1 MRSECRSRFRLDLTL
16 QRSSPPPCTQAEG
29 RNREEPW
36 VANPNRTPIHTIVGG
51 DSNREK
57 HLMTGIEAFL
67 DVLAAA
73 GVRHIFGNPGTT
85 ELPLNDALATDG
97 RFDYVFGLHEIPV
110 LAMAEGY
117 AMASGGVGVANVH
130 ICCGLGN
137 AMGMLYNA
145 HCAGSPVVLTAGQ
158 QDRRLRFEEPV
169 LAGDM
174 VNVVRPWTK
183 WAYEVQR
190 VEDVPAAARRAIQT
204 ALTPPTGPVFLAL
217 PVDVQM
223 EACAGLDL
231 SPPSPVDRRIRP
243 SLDALR
249 RAAEILGQAKNPA
262 ILAGSRIAECNASAE
277 LVAVAERLG
286 APVFSE
292 QATSHGRLP
301 FPTDHPLYA
310 EGLPL
315 WSPDVRRALADFDV
329 LFVVGMSLLRN
340 YIHLEPSRAIPESTR
355 LVQMDNDP
363 WQIGKNYPVEV
374 GLIGDLQA
382 GLAELEPLLPASA
395 AARERMERRTTARRG
410 QLDSLQ
416 SKIQSE
422 SSNRPMTPSTLM
434 AALAE
439 ILPSNV
445 AVVEEAVTTTN
456 GTLERLGALKDPLG
470 YFGHRGW
477 ALGWGLGCALGV
489 KLAWP
494 DRPVLALLGDG
505 AALYGIQ
512 GLWTAAHHRIP
523 VTFVVCNNAQYR
535 ILKQC
540 GEVMPLPN
548 MAARRYLAMDLVQPE
563 IDFVRL
569 SQSLGVEARRIAEP
583 EELSEAVS
591 QSLAGDRPMLIEATI
606 SR

>member
-1 MRSECRSRFRLDLTL
+1 
-16 QRSSPPPCTQAEG
+16 
-29 RNREEPW
+29 
-36 VANPNRTPIHTIVGG
+36 
-51 DSNREK
+51 
-57 HLMTGIEAFL
+57 MTGIEAFL

-85 ELPLNDALATDG
+85 ELPLNDALATDR
-97 RFDYVFGLHEIPV
+97 RFEYLFGLHEIPV
-110 LAMAEGY
+110 LGMADGY
-117 AMASGGVGVANVH
+117 AMASGNVAVANVH

-145 HCAGSPVVLTAGQ
+145 HCAGSPILLTAGQ

-174 VNVVRPWTK
+174 VSVVRPWTK
-183 WAYEVQR
+183 WAIEVQR
-190 VEDVPAAARRAIQT
+190 VEDVPTAVRRAIQT

-231 SPPSPVDRRIRP
+231 SPPSLPDRRVRP
-243 SLDALR
+243 PLDALH
-249 RAAEILGQAKNPA
+249 RAADVLAQAKNPA
-262 ILAGSRIAECNASAE
+262 ILAGSRVTECDAVAE
-277 LVAVAERLG
+277 LVAIAERLS

-292 QATSHGRLP
+292 QATSHGRIP

-315 WSPDVRRALADFDV
+315 WSPDVRRVLADFDV
-329 LFVVGMSLLRN
+329 LFVVGLNLLRS
-340 YIHLEPSRAIPESTR
+340 YIHHEPSRPIPESTR

-374 GLIGDLQA
+374 GIQGDLKV
-382 GLAELEPLLPASA
+382 GLAELEPMLANSVTGARAA
-395 AARERMERRTTARRG
+395 AARTRLDRAADVRRAAR
-410 QLDSLQ
+410 DKLQ

-422 SSNRPMTPSTLM
+422 SSNRPMTPLSLM
-434 AALAE
+434 AAVAKV
-439 ILPSNV
+439 LPSNA
-445 AVVEEAVTTTN
+445 AVVEEAVTTTS
-456 GTLERLGALKDPLG
+456 GTLERLGGITDPTG

-494 DRPVLALLGDG
+494 ERPVLALLGDG
-505 AALYGIQ
+505 AAMYGIQ

-523 VTFVVCNNAQYR
+523 VTFVVCNNAQYQ
-535 ILKQC
+535 ILKHC

-548 MAARRYLAMDLVQPE
+548 MAARRYLAMDLTQPE
-563 IDFVRL
+563 IDFVTLAR
-569 SQSLGVEARRIAEP
+569 SLGVEARRIVEP
-583 EELSEAVS
+583 EYLSECVRE
-591 QSLAGDRPMLIEATI
+591 SLAGDKPMLFDVPIA
-606 SR
+606 R